1 MAQLTVVY
9 WRDIPAQVIVKAGRK
24 NAKVQL
30 EERYEKG
37 IDAAAMKAGAD
48 STDDYLADWRRA
60 EPEACGD
67 DLEAEANAAAERLH
81 AAYDV
86 ERLRSLIANGGYEP
100 N

>member
-1 MAQLTVVY
+1 MPKLTTVY

-30 EERYEKG
+30 EERFEKG

-48 STDDYLADWRRA
+48 STDDYLADWRKA
-60 EPEACGD
+60 DPVDCGD
-67 DLEAEANAAAERLH
+67 DMEAEAQAAAERLH
-81 AAYDV
+81 AAYDT
-86 ERLRSLIANGGYEP
+86 ERLRALIANGGYEP

>member
-30 EERYEKG
+30 DERFEKG
-37 IDAAAMKAGAD
+37 IDAAAMKSGAD

-60 EPEACGD
+60 DPEPCGD
-67 DLEAEANAAAERLH
+67 DLETEASAAAERLH

-86 ERLRSLIANGGYEP
+86 ERLRALIANGGHEP
-100 N
+100 G